1 MMPTITPN
9 KPKAEP
15 KISTTK
21 IFTNESGFW
30 ASAIAHPLPDTPTHI
45 LDYLQTYP
53 QSRLEIP
60 TETPVQN
67 SEYPQNIT

>member
-1 MMPTITPN
+1 MMPTMTPN
-9 KPKAEP
+9 KPNAEP

-30 ASAIAHPLPDTPTHI
+30 ASAIAHPLPDTPTQI
-45 LDYLQTYP
+45 LHYKMFYP
-53 QSRLEIP
+53 QSKFEMP

-67 SEYPQNIT
+67 KE